1 MDKDFELDLS
11 NALDALRSGG
21 VILYPTDTIWGL
33 GCDACNQEAVA
44 KIYSIKKREDSKS
57 MLSLVGSR
65 SMLAD
70 WVSEIP
76 DELKRI
82 MDESDSP
89 VTCIYP
95 TPVNLAENLL
105 ADDGSAGLRVTGE
118 DFSSRLCLAFGKP
131 IVSTSANISGEA
143 APRFFDEVDDE
154 IRGKVDYIVRYRQD
168 DTTPRSASR
177 IVKILPDNTVL
188 TIR

>member
-82 MDESDSP
+82 MDEADSP